1 MNKENIME
9 TMDVDKTNEKQSNDK
24 SSIEDELEV
33 ALVERNILLEMMKER
48 EDLMVGKTDNKVKKK
63 TIRCSFCNKKCN
75 MINITCKCGGVFCQ
89 LHMSLSSHK
98 CPKISGCLRRM
109 CSNSCI
115 VRPGKAIS
123 PSFFRFSRAPLK

>member
-24 SSIEDELEV
+24 SSIEDELDV
-33 ALVERNILLEMMKER
+33 ALVERNILLEMMKKR

-98 CPKISGCLRRM
+98 CPKLINKKEEVKDTIASQNPKM
-109 CSNSCI
+109 NTSKMEKI
-115 VRPGKAIS
+115 
-123 PSFFRFSRAPLK
+123 